1 LTIQAAYNIV
11 VVKPG
16 GLMYFR
22 TSTVKGRTYLLLV
35 EGYRENG
42 KVRQRTIASFG
53 LLEDAISSGKLE
65 RLLLSGE
72 RYVKKLVLLSEA
84 RNADIT
90 SSQHKK
96 DRT

>member
-1 LTIQAAYNIV
+1 
-11 VVKPG
+11 
-16 GLMYFR
+16 MYFR

-42 KVRQRTIASFG
+42 KVRQRTVASFG

-72 RYVKKLVLLSEA
+72 RYVKKLGSSV
-84 RNADIT
+84 RGWKRRYYI
-90 SSQHKK
+90 SQHKK